1 MGRTRLILADPDI
14 SLKGDYNAST
24 NTPDLDTSPS
34 AIVKGDHYIV
44 SVAGIF
50 FSANVEAGDS
60 LIAKRDNPTLESHWI
75 ITQTNLDAAS
85 VKTLYES
92 NANTNEFSDT
102 KNTKL
107 EGIAIGATV
116 NDTDANLKNRANHT
130 GSQPAS
136 TISDFNTKV
145 RTNRLDQLAVATAI
159 QALLA
164 NSGIEIKRTTS
175 DQILKLSRE
184 GGNPGSGFIYSN
196 GGDLFGVNDGTLYP
210 FVVNQG
216 APTFSL
222 VVNPSGNS
230 VFGGHAIPKDDGGQ
244 DLGIIGK
251 RWRNLRLLGSTIF
264 LGDETL
270 KIVDGKLEFS
280 GSGGFSSPSALP
292 EWLDLHRDGATGNQ
306 TGIKTDVD
314 IIMDNS
320 RGNGIAYNTS
330 TGVATLKAGKTY
342 RLWATFAVFSLESA
356 DTVAI
361 EWVKASDNTRL
372 AGEGHETRI
381 RPANAASNGSNA
393 NTIEVIYKPTVDTDV
408 KLRCTEYTHGSDTV
422 TMYWERS
429 MATIIELR

>member
-1 MGRTRLILADPDI
+1 MRGSTDLGEIGPTVEIEEITNNAVTLAKMAHGTANRMIGFDPSGAPI
-14 SLKGDYNAST
+14 EYLLKNLNID
-24 NTPDLDTSPS
+24 PS
-34 AIVKGDHYIV
+34 AAIALSKLANPPEPDATADQTSEEIKALYEAIANAYTD
-44 SVAGIF
+44 SEKSKLAGI
-50 FSANVEAGDS
+50 
-60 LIAKRDNPTLESHWI
+60 
-75 ITQTNLDAAS
+75 AS
-85 VKTLYES
+85 
-92 NANTNEFSDT
+92 
-102 KNTKL
+102 
-107 EGIAIGATV
+107 GATL
-116 NDTDANLKNRANHT
+116 NDTDTNLKNRANHT
-130 GSQPAS
+130 GSQLAS

-145 RTNRLDQLAVATAI
+145 RTNRLDQMAVATVV

-164 NSGIEIKRTTS
+164 NEGIEVKRTTS
-175 DQILKLSRE
+175 DQILKLSRI
-184 GGNPGSGFIYSN
+184 GVNPGSGFIYSN

-320 RGNGIAYNTS
+320 RGNGIAYNTT

-361 EWVKASDNTRL
+361 EWVKASDNTRV

-422 TMYWERS
+422 VMYWERS